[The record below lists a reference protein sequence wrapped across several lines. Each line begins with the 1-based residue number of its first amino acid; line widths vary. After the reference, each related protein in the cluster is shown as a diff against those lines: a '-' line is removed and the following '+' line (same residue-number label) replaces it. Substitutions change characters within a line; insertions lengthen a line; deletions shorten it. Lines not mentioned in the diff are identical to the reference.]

1 LSRKPTRFTT
11 NTIIDLDQVT
21 CSSDP
26 EETVGFAEKG
36 TIFKVRKDSP
46 FLDMLRNRNDVKF
59 LSSEG
64 DTLYFLKL

>member
-1 LSRKPTRFTT
+1 MSKRPTRFTT
-11 NTIIDLDQVT
+11 NIIFDLDQVT

-26 EETVGFAEKG
+26 AETIGFAEKG

-46 FLDMLRNRNDVKF
+46 FLEILRVRKDVKF

-64 DTLYFLKL
+64 DTLYFLKQ